1 MINKFLFFICF
12 FPLSVFTQINNS
24 GTNDSLIEINKRINS
39 LTKLN
44 PLINNSKND
53 EFSVMRIN
61 KSSKKNIIDF
71 IYVSSKKMKGEKL
84 KKNKI
89 ISNSTVYNLSRALI
103 DTFSKKI
110 LEDKL
115 MFNLNTN
122 LQEGPSTL
130 SEKDNKLFFTR
141 SLKSMGSDNRYQLNI
156 FQVSLGDEK
165 SKDSPVQLLELE
177 GNYSNMHPYFYSD
190 KDELYFSSDRPGGF
204 GGFDLYK
211 VSIDENGVLGNIKNL
226 GNIINSDSDEVFP
239 SVYNKDVVFYSTK
252 SKNGSLDIFMANRSQ
267 NGNWRVSMLKEP
279 YLSEADD
286 FGFSIDPSTNMG
298 FMTSNRKG
306 GMGGDDNYY
315 FQIKPKLD
323 GLIDTYFFETDT
335 LKSSDEGVLK
345 NDQDLIK
352 REDPLQ
358 QLFTKEVIINETTKE
373 GNLELNPNGSFKYII
388 TNPLMAKDSFSYKIV
403 SDSYS
408 SKPISVYLNRK
419 KDILSDKQITS
430 YKLEPIFY
438 KFDKFDLWNIY
449 KDRFDK
455 VIELLDQN
463 PSFKLRISSYADA
476 RGSDSYN
483 MKLSEERAISIF
495 NFIKSQIVNNN
506 FIELKSFGE
515 RAIKNNSYKNYML
528 IGGVFKNSVNANS
541 IIKKIEKIGYSPVMI
556 IDEKGF
562 HKVVIDSFDYNF
574 QAKKAKQELFKK
586 NIESWI
592 DKSPPIKEDES
603 VHQKNR
609 RVEFEIIK

>member
-1 MINKFLFFICF
+1 
-12 FPLSVFTQINNS
+12 
-24 GTNDSLIEINKRINS
+24 
-39 LTKLN
+39 
-44 PLINNSKND
+44 
-53 EFSVMRIN
+53 
-61 KSSKKNIIDF
+61 
-71 IYVSSKKMKGEKL
+71 
-84 KKNKI
+84 
-89 ISNSTVYNLSRALI
+89 
-103 DTFSKKI
+103 
-110 LEDKL
+110 
-115 MFNLNTN
+115 
-122 LQEGPSTL
+122 
-130 SEKDNKLFFTR
+130 
-141 SLKSMGSDNRYQLNI
+141 
-156 FQVSLGDEK
+156 
-165 SKDSPVQLLELE
+165 
-177 GNYSNMHPYFYSD
+177 
-190 KDELYFSSDRPGGF
+190 
-204 GGFDLYK
+204 
-211 VSIDENGVLGNIKNL
+211 
-226 GNIINSDSDEVFP
+226 
-239 SVYNKDVVFYSTK
+239 
-252 SKNGSLDIFMANRSQ
+252 
-267 NGNWRVSMLKEP
+267 MLKEP

-335 LKSSDEGVLK
+335 LNISDEGVLK

-352 REDPLQ
+352 LEDPLQ

-419 KDILSDKQITS
+419 KDILSDEQITS

-455 VIELLDQN
+455 VIELLNQN

-483 MKLSEERAISIF
+483 MELSEERAISIF

-515 RAIKNNSYKNYML
+515 RAIKNNSYKNYIL

-541 IIKKIEKIGYSPVMI
+541 IIKKIEKIGYSPIMI

-609 RVEFEIIK
+609 RVEFDIIK

>member
-1 MINKFLFFICF
+1 MIKKFLFFICF

-24 GTNDSLIEINKRINS
+24 GTNDSLVEINKRINS
-39 LTKLN
+39 LTKLS

-89 ISNSTVYNLSRALI
+89 ISNSTVYNLSRAII

-156 FQVSLGDEK
+156 FQVSLSNEK
-165 SKDSPVQLLELE
+165 SKDSPVQLLELG

-252 SKNGSLDIFMANRSQ
+252 SKNGSLDVFMANRSQ

-286 FGFSIDPSTNMG
+286 FGFSIDPTTNMG
-298 FMTSNRKG
+298 FMTSNRKE

-335 LKSSDEGVLK
+335 LKSSGEGVLK

-541 IIKKIEKIGYSPVMI
+541 IIKKIEKIGYSPIII